1 MVMAGRARSILV
13 GYDDSDASRRALER
27 AADLAGYG
35 SILTVVSVSENGT
48 SASDAVAHA
57 RERLVDRQIRATY
70 LERHGDPALALV
82 QAADEAGA
90 DLLVVGRSRDVA
102 LEPVPLGS
110 VSSDVVFG
118 APCDVLV
125 VS

>member
-1 MVMAGRARSILV
+1 MTALARNIVV
-13 GYDDSDASRRALER
+13 GYDDSGTSRRALER
-27 AADLAGYG
+27 AADLTGYG
-35 SILTVVSVSENGT
+35 SILTVVSVAESGA

-57 RERLVDRQIRATY
+57 RERLVGRQIQATY

-82 QAADEAGA
+82 QVADEAGA
-90 DLLVVGRSRDVA
+90 DLLVVGRSRDLA
-102 LEPVPLGS
+102 LSPVPLGS